1 MTAVRPCKGLTVS
14 TGWTPRHDIT
24 SFTNL
29 AASSPVKG
37 VAQDHSNIRVSIVWE
52 EVPVGIASWVK
63 HSTAFVWIP
72 AYRVAQSHHR
82 CAHPFARSRCCHSM
96 ILLLSITEMT
106 VKAAMQYTPRI
117 RNFGNRDT
125 LAISLHLEMYLVTAQ
140 NCSSRLACRHEGRNC
155 AFTDQI
161 PILCPLP
168 YGEFCKYD
176 FLIEVPQSGS
186 FLA

>member
-1 MTAVRPCKGLTVS
+1 
-14 TGWTPRHDIT
+14 
-24 SFTNL
+24 
-29 AASSPVKG
+29 
-37 VAQDHSNIRVSIVWE
+37 
-52 EVPVGIASWVK
+52 
-63 HSTAFVWIP
+63 
-72 AYRVAQSHHR
+72 
-82 CAHPFARSRCCHSM
+82 M
-96 ILLLSITEMT
+96 ILLLSITEMS

-117 RNFGNRDT
+117 RYFGNRDT

-140 NCSSRLACRHEGRNC
+140 NCSSRLACRHEGHIR

-176 FLIEVPQSGS
+176 FLIEVPQSGR